1 MTVRSRWQE
10 LAFNSEGPLS
20 LCAQGLYEQFRR
32 VANFYFLLIAGISL
46 SPFRYMLK
54 PQDLSGRQQA
64 CIAVGIWVQA
74 TT

>member
-1 MTVRSRWQE
+1 MSWR
-10 LAFNSEGPLS
+10 LNSAGPLLR